1 MTNLR
6 STLERYVNMRQGL
19 GYKFQRQAQR
29 LDDFISFMEKRKAVT
44 ITTKLAVKWATLPP
58 DCNAS
63 WALRL
68 AAVRGFARHLVSLN
82 PKTEVPPPGIL
93 PPLKRAKPY
102 VYSNAEISALLAAA
116 LALPPADG
124 LRRWTYHCFF
134 GLLAVTG
141 LRLSEAIGLQRDE
154 VDLNAGV
161 LTVRQ
166 SKFGKS
172 RLVPLHLTAC
182 AALRSYSERR
192 DAHLG
197 SRCGPHFFVT
207 ESGGRLR
214 QASIHRVFMQ
224 LSRKIGLRRPG
235 DRTGPRVHD
244 FRHRFAIQTLVSW
257 YREGTDVEKKL
268 PALSTYLGHTW
279 VRDTYWYLSACPAL
293 MQEAARRL
301 DRRWGAKP

>member
-1 MTNLR
+1 MTKLR

-19 GYKFQRQAQR
+19 GCKFHRQAQR
-29 LDDFISFMEKRKAVT
+29 FADFVSFMEKRKAIT

-58 DCNAS
+58 DRTAS
-63 WALRL
+63 WRLRL
-68 AAVRGFARHLVSLN
+68 AAVRGFARHVASLN

-93 PPLKRAKPY
+93 PPLKRPKPY
-102 VYSNAEISALLAAA
+102 VYSNAEIDALLAAA

-141 LRLSEAIGLQRDE
+141 LRLSEAVGLQRDD
-154 VDLNAGV
+154 VDLEAGV

-192 DAHLG
+192 DAHLA
-197 SRCGPHFFVT
+197 SRCGSHFFVAQ
-207 ESGGRLR
+207 SGGGLP
-214 QASIHRVFMQ
+214 QPSIRRIFMQ
-224 LSRKIGLRRPG
+224 LSREIGLRRPG
-235 DRTGPRVHD
+235 DRTGPRIHD
-244 FRHRFAIQTLVSW
+244 FRHRFAIRTLVDW
-257 YREGTDVEKKL
+257 YRK
-268 PALSTYLGHTW
+268 
-279 VRDTYWYLSACPAL
+279 
-293 MQEAARRL
+293 
-301 DRRWGAKP
+301 

>member
-1 MTNLR
+1 MTDLR

-68 AAVRGFARHLVSLN
+68 AAVRGFARHLASLN

-154 VDLNAGV
+154 VDLKAGV

-172 RLVPLHLTAC
+172 RLVPLHLTTC

-197 SRCGPHFFVT
+197 SRCCPHFFVT

-244 FRHRFAIQTLVSW
+244 FRHRFAIQTLVGW

-268 PALSTYLGHTW
+268 PALSTYLGHTC

>member
-1 MTNLR
+1 MTDL
-6 STLERYVNMRQGL
+6 SLALQRYVNMRQGL

-29 LDDFISFMEKRKAVT
+29 LADFVSFMEKRKTAT

-58 DCNAS
+58 DRKAS
-63 WALRL
+63 WASRL
-68 AAVRGFARHLVSLN
+68 MAVRGFARHVASLN
-82 PKTEVPPPGIL
+82 PRTEVPPPGIL
-93 PPLKRAKPY
+93 PPVKRAKPY
-102 VYSNAEISALLAAA
+102 VYSDAEINALLAAA

-141 LRLSEAIGLQRDE
+141 MRLSEVIGLQRDD
-154 VDLNAGV
+154 VDLEAGV

-172 RLVPLHLTAC
+172 RLVPLHPTAC
-182 AALRSYSERR
+182 AMLRSYSERR

-197 SRCGPHFFVT
+197 SRCGPHFFAG
-207 ESGGRLR
+207 ERGARLW
-214 QASIHRVFMQ
+214 QPSIHRVFVQ
-224 LSRKIGLRRPG
+224 LSRQIGLRRLG

-244 FRHRFAIQTLVSW
+244 FRHRFAIRTLIDW

-279 VRDTYWYLSACPAL
+279 VRDTYWYLSACPEL
-293 MQEAARRL
+293 MQEAAKRL

>member
-1 MTNLR
+1 MTDLR

-68 AAVRGFARHLVSLN
+68 AAVRGFARHLASLN

-102 VYSNAEISALLAAA
+102 VYSNADISALLAAA

-154 VDLNAGV
+154 VDLKAGV

-182 AALRSYSERR
+182 AALHSYSERR

-214 QASIHRVFMQ
+214 QASIHRIFMQ
-224 LSRKIGLRRPG
+224 LSREIGLRRPG
-235 DRTGPRVHD
+235 DRTGPRIHD
-244 FRHRFAIQTLVSW
+244 FRHNSGRWIIPATAAQGRYFPENRALV
-257 YREGTDVEKKL
+257 
-268 PALSTYLGHTW
+268 
-279 VRDTYWYLSACPAL
+279 
-293 MQEAARRL
+293 
-301 DRRWGAKP
+301 GA

>member
-1 MTNLR
+1 MIDLR
-6 STLERYVNMRQGL
+6 STLERYVIMRQGL

-29 LDDFISFMEKRKAVT
+29 LADFVSFMEKRKAVT
-44 ITTKLAVKWATLPP
+44 ITTKLAMQWATLPP
-58 DCNAS
+58 DRNAS

-68 AAVRGFARHLVSLN
+68 SAVRGFARHIASLN
-82 PKTEVPPPGIL
+82 PKTEVPPAGIL

-102 VYSNAEISALLAAA
+102 VYSDAEINALLAAA

-124 LRRWTYHCFF
+124 LRRWTYHCLF

-141 LRLSEAIGLQRDE
+141 MRLSEVIGLKRDD
-154 VDLNAGV
+154 VDLKEGV

-172 RLVPLHLTAC
+172 RLVPLHPTAR

-192 DAHLG
+192 DVYFG
-197 SRCGPHFFVT
+197 SRCGPHFFVG
-207 ESGGRLR
+207 ERGGRMA
-214 QASIHRVFMQ
+214 QPTIHSVFLS
-224 LSRKIGLRRPG
+224 LSREIGLRRQG
-235 DRTGPRVHD
+235 DRTGPRIHD
-244 FRHRFAIQTLVSW
+244 LRHRFAIRTLVGW

-279 VRDTYWYLSACPAL
+279 VRDTYWYLSACPEL

-301 DRRWGAKP
+301 DQRWEAKP